1 MKINQKLSGMKW
13 SALISVIVAALM
25 AFAVLPAWA
34 EEEISE
40 PDVLVVEAQKA
51 FQDFVADP
59 NMGWFR
65 DNLDK
70 AKGILIIPQL
80 IKAGFIFGGTGGS
93 GALVGRDDKT
103 GAWSYPAF
111 YTMGSVTF
119 GLQIGAAADQ
129 VMLMVM
135 TQKGVDRLLTSSFK
149 LGGDISV
156 AAGPVGAGMGGKGV
170 TADVIAFSRSKGI
183 FGGLTIEGAV
193 IATRDKW
200 NSKYYGKTV
209 SPRDILILRNVNNK
223 QANNLRAAVKKA
235 AK

>member
-1 MKINQKLSGMKW
+1 MKTNQKLSGMKW
-13 SALISVIVAALM
+13 SALISVVVAALM

-34 EEEISE
+34 EEEISK

-65 DNLDK
+65 DNLNK

-80 IKAGFIFGGTGGS
+80 IKVGFIFGGTGGS

-156 AAGPVGAGMGGKGV
+156 AAGPVGAGMGAKGV

-200 NSKYYGKTV
+200 NSEYYGKTV